1 MTRYQAM
8 HPRDPAWYRS
18 QMKHTAELLAILD
31 RRATPQELADALAT
45 VSAPRVPL
53 QPSIFHAREIAA

>member
-31 RRATPQELADALAT
+31 RHATPQELTEDIE
-45 VSAPRVPL
+45 RL
-53 QPSIFHAREIAA
+53 QRPSNPKQRSLRLVRSTSE

>member
-8 HPRDPAWYRS
+8 HPRDPAWYSS

-31 RRATPQELADALAT
+31 RRATPQELAEDIE
-45 VSAPRVPL
+45 RL
-53 QPSIFHAREIAA
+53 QLPSNPKQRSLRLVRSTSE